1 MHSFYNH
8 PHLTHDQLEDET
20 MLYPFLVLY
29 NVLNDDDDDIRGL
42 GAQTVSQL
50 LRRSLVPLAAR
61 AELVN
66 YIKRVHGNK
75 SMFAWSAVYRMT
87 GNSLHPSQAELPPLE
102 PAGVQF
108 ARALKDNDSLFVEEE
123 QNLFVDE
130 VREMVLWSTAFA
142 EIDVCSNPGFDTDA
156 TWKRP
161 YVALGTWVT
170 EGISAMTNLLHKDD
184 GPLGWTSRPSVF
196 AVCMSV
202 LLSAKAI
209 IQFKNRIPT
218 IGLEI
223 MDPVFF
229 TIEDINSSLKSFAM
243 LGTKKNIHGSLLSEV
258 QGIVKGSSTDVY

>member
-8 PHLTHDQLEDET
+8 PHLTHYQLEDEA
-20 MLYPFLVLY
+20 MLYPFLALY
-29 NVLNDDDDDIRGL
+29 NVLNDDDDDIRDL

-50 LRRSLVPLAAR
+50 LHRSLVPLAAR
-61 AELVN
+61 VELVK
-66 YIKRVHGNK
+66 YVKRVHGNK

-87 GNSLHPSQAELPPLE
+87 GNSMYPSQTELPPLE

-108 ARALKDNDSLFVEEE
+108 ARALKNNDSLFVEEE
-123 QNLFVDE
+123 HNLFVDE
-130 VREMVLWSTAFA
+130 VREMSLWSAAFA
-142 EIDVCSNPGFDTDA
+142 EIDICSNRGFDTDA

-161 YVALGTWVT
+161 YVALRAWVA
-170 EGISAMTNLLHKDD
+170 EGISAMTNLLDKED

-218 IGLEI
+218 TSLGI

-229 TIEDINSSLKSFAM
+229 TIEDINSSLKSFAL
-243 LGTKKNIHGSLLSEV
+243 LGTTKNIHGSLLSEV
-258 QGIVKGSSTDVY
+258 QGIFKDSSSDVY